1 MAFFLL
7 LDDLTASNYK
17 MINESNAQAG
27 PHFQFDRK
35 RRKLINP
42 VWKNQEEWVTKEYI
56 PYSHFRNMIAIK
68 ENSP

>member
-35 RRKLINP
+35 RRRLINP
-42 VWKNQEEWVTKEYI
+42 V
-56 PYSHFRNMIAIK
+56 
-68 ENSP
+68 